1 MLVILGFAMILVF
14 MTLIMTKRLSPILAL
29 ILVPTIFGLFAG
41 AGLGIGDMV
50 MDAIASMSS
59 TAALLLFAIIYF
71 GIMIDV
77 GLFDK
82 LVEFILKVAGNDP
95 VRVVLGTALLTG
107 AVSLDGDGSTTFI
120 VVTAAMLPI
129 YQRLEMSPVVLT
141 CVAGLINGTLNIVPW
156 GGPTARASS
165 ALQIDANEIFV
176 PMVPSLVAGL
186 LVCLVFAYVLG
197 ISERRRLTKNGV
209 AWVEDRKS
217 NRRKDLVGAVAGAT
231 SGTTTGGSA
240 TTGSSATASG
250 HGAGSS
256 GAASANDDSAT
267 DAGPGS
273 ADDATSASGS
283 GTGLSNTALDPNRA
297 TLRPKLFW
305 FNLALTVAVMVLL
318 IIDILPLPYLFMIGT
333 VIALMVNF
341 PKMKDQQE
349 ELASHA
355 TAIISVVAMV
365 MAAGVLTGIMSG
377 TGMVDAMAEWLV
389 EVIPNSMGPYMAVI
403 TGLLSIPMTFFM
415 SNDAFYFG
423 ILPVLAETASHFGI
437 SAADMARASITGQP
451 VHMQSPLVPAILLLV
466 SLSGVE
472 LGDHHKKVLW
482 RALIV
487 ALVMLAVGVAI
498 GVIGIG

>member
-1 MLVILGFAMILVF
+1 MLVILGFAMIIVF

-29 ILVPTIFGLFAG
+29 IIVPTIFGLFAG
-41 AGLGIGDMV
+41 AGLGIGEMV
-50 MDAIASMSS
+50 MEAIASMSS

-82 LVEFILKVAGNDP
+82 LVEFILKIAGNDP
-95 VRVVLGTALLTG
+95 VKVVLGTALLTG

-156 GGPTARASS
+156 GGPTARAAS
-165 ALQIDANEIFV
+165 ALQIDANEIFT
-176 PMVPSLVAGL
+176 PMVPSLLVGL
-186 LVCLVFAYVLG
+186 LVCFVFAYFLG
-197 ISERRRLTKNGV
+197 LSERRRLAKNGV
-209 AWVEDRKS
+209 TWITGLGPGRPASRKS
-217 NRRKDLVGAVAGAT
+217 ELVGAAARAAAG
-231 SGTTTGGSA
+231 SGSAGTGSGSA
-240 TTGSSATASG
+240 TTTGTGASVGGPDDGADATDATDATAS
-250 HGAGSS
+250 
-256 GAASANDDSAT
+256 
-267 DAGPGS
+267 
-273 ADDATSASGS
+273 ASGNS
-283 GTGLSNTALDPNRA
+283 SLANTALDPNRA
-297 TLRPKLFW
+297 TLRPHLFW
-305 FNLALTVAVMVLL
+305 FNLALTVAVMVTLVL
-318 IIDILPLPYLFMIGT
+318 DILPLPYLFMIAM

-341 PKMKDQQE
+341 PKIKDQQE

-355 TAIISVVAMV
+355 SAIIAVVAMV

-377 TGMVDAMAEWLV
+377 TGMVDAMAAWLV
-389 EVIPNSMGPYMAVI
+389 DVIPEAMGPYMAVI
-403 TGLLSIPMTFFM
+403 TGLLSIPATFFM

-423 ILPVLAETASHFGI
+423 ILPVLTETAAHYGI

-466 SLSGVE
+466 SLAGVD

-482 RALIV
+482 RALV
-487 ALVMLAVGVAI
+487 VSLVMLAVGVLI
-498 GVIGIG
+498 GVIAIG

>member
-1 MLVILGFAMILVF
+1 MLVVLGFAMIIVF

-29 ILVPTIFGLFAG
+29 IIVPTVFGLFTG
-41 AGLGIGDMV
+41 AGLGIGEMV
-50 MDAIASMSS
+50 MDAIADMSS

-82 LVEFILKVAGNDP
+82 LVEFILRVAGHDP
-95 VRVVLGTALLTG
+95 VKVVMGTALLTG

-165 ALQIDANEIFV
+165 ALQIDANEIFA
-176 PMVPSLVAGL
+176 PMVPALAAGL
-186 LVCLVFAYVLG
+186 LMCFVFAYFLG
-197 ISERRRLTKNGV
+197 ISERRRLAKNGV
-209 AWVEDRKS
+209 AWVDESRSGSKRS
-217 NRRKDLVGAVAGAT
+217 ELVGAVAR
-231 SGTTTGGSA
+231 SSTG
-240 TTGSSATASG
+240 
-250 HGAGSS
+250 
-256 GAASANDDSAT
+256 
-267 DAGPGS
+267 
-273 ADDATSASGS
+273 SASGS
-283 GTGLSNTALDPNRA
+283 DSGPSTGSTSGSDHDAAASAGSSPAETAGADDGSEASSGSGSALTDTALDPNRA

-305 FNLALTVAVMVLL
+305 FNLTLTVAVMVML
-318 IIDILPLPYLFMIGT
+318 IADLLPLPYLFMIAM

-341 PKMKDQQE
+341 PNIKAQQE

-355 TAIISVVAMV
+355 SAIIAVVAMV

-389 EVIPNSMGPYMAVI
+389 DVIPTSMGPYMAVI

-423 ILPVLAETASHFGI
+423 ILPVLAETAGHFGI

-487 ALVMLAVGVAI
+487 SLVMLTVGVLI
-498 GVIGIG
+498 GVIAIG

>member
-1 MLVILGFAMILVF
+1 MLVILGFAMIIVF

-29 ILVPTIFGLFAG
+29 IIVPTVFGLFTG
-41 AGLGIGDMV
+41 AGLGIGEMV
-50 MDAIASMSS
+50 MDAIAEMSS

-82 LVEFILKVAGNDP
+82 LVGFILRVAGHDP
-95 VRVVLGTALLTG
+95 VRVVMGTALLTG

-165 ALQIDANEIFV
+165 ALQIDANEIFA
-176 PMVPSLVAGL
+176 PMVPALIAGL
-186 LVCLVFAYVLG
+186 LVCFVFAYFLG
-197 ISERRRLTKNGV
+197 ISERRRLAKNGV
-209 AWVEDRKS
+209 AWVDESRS
-217 NRRKDLVGAVAGAT
+217 GTRRSDLVGAVA
-231 SGTTTGGSA
+231 
-240 TTGSSATASG
+240 
-250 HGAGSS
+250 H
-256 GAASANDDSAT
+256 
-267 DAGPGS
+267 
-273 ADDATSASGS
+273 SASGS
-283 GTGLSNTALDPNRA
+283 DQASGTASASAPTAGSGSNSDNGGSASATSTFAVADGADDDAESSSGSALTDTALDPNRA

-305 FNLALTVAVMVLL
+305 FNLTLTVAVMVML
-318 IIDILPLPYLFMIGT
+318 IADLLPLPYLFMIAM

-341 PKMKDQQE
+341 PNIKAQQE

-355 TAIISVVAMV
+355 SAIIAVVAMV

-389 EVIPNSMGPYMAVI
+389 DVIPSSMGPYMAVI

-423 ILPVLAETASHFGI
+423 ILPVLAETAGHFGI

-487 ALVMLAVGVAI
+487 SLVMLAVGVLI
-498 GVIGIG
+498 GVIAIG

>member
-1 MLVILGFAMILVF
+1 MIIVF

-29 ILVPTIFGLFAG
+29 IIVPTVFGLFTG
-41 AGLGIGDMV
+41 AGLGIGEMV
-50 MDAIASMSS
+50 MDAIADMSS

-82 LVEFILKVAGNDP
+82 LVEFILRVAGNDP
-95 VRVVLGTALLTG
+95 VKVVMGTALLTG

-165 ALQIDANEIFV
+165 ALQIDANEIFA
-176 PMVPSLVAGL
+176 PMVPALAAGL
-186 LVCLVFAYVLG
+186 LVCFVFAYFLG
-197 ISERRRLTKNGV
+197 ISERRRLAKNGV
-209 AWVEDRKS
+209 AWVDESSSGSKRS
-217 NRRKDLVGAVAGAT
+217 DLVGAVARSST
-231 SGTTTGGSA
+231 GSA
-240 TTGSSATASG
+240 SGPSTGSSAGSD
-250 HGAGSS
+250 HGAPAWAGSS
-256 GAASANDDSAT
+256 LAETAGAHDGSE
-267 DAGPGS
+267 AG
-273 ADDATSASGS
+273 SGS
-283 GTGLSNTALDPNRA
+283 GSALTDTALDPNRA

-305 FNLALTVAVMVLL
+305 FNLTLTVAVMVML
-318 IIDILPLPYLFMIGT
+318 IADLLPLPYLFMIAM

-341 PKMKDQQE
+341 PNIKAQQE

-355 TAIISVVAMV
+355 SAIIAVVAMV

-389 EVIPNSMGPYMAVI
+389 DVIPTSMGPYMAVI

-487 ALVMLAVGVAI
+487 SLVMLTVGVLI
-498 GVIGIG
+498 GVIAIG

>member
-1 MLVILGFAMILVF
+1 MLVILGFAMIVVF

-29 ILVPTIFGLFAG
+29 IIVPTIFGLFAG
-41 AGLGIGDMV
+41 AGLGIGEMV

-77 GLFDK
+77 GLFDR
-82 LVEFILKVAGNDP
+82 LVEFILRIAGNDP
-95 VRVVLGTALLTG
+95 VKVVLGTALLTG

-165 ALQIDANEIFV
+165 ALQIDANEIFA
-176 PMVPSLVAGL
+176 PMVPALAAGL
-186 LVCLVFAYVLG
+186 LVCFVFAYFLG
-197 ISERRRLTKNGV
+197 LSERRRLAKNGV
-209 AWVEDRKS
+209 TWVEDRTKGFG
-217 NRRKDLVGAVAGAT
+217 RKRELVGAVARSSSGAGAVAGPTGTGAT
-231 SGTTTGGSA
+231 GGTGTGSGTTGTGAKTSVG
-240 TTGSSATASG
+240 GPDD
-250 HGAGSS
+250 GADEDTE
-256 GAASANDDSAT
+256 AASASSLT
-267 DAGPGS
+267 D
-273 ADDATSASGS
+273 
-283 GTGLSNTALDPNRA
+283 TALDPNRP

-305 FNLALTVAVMVLL
+305 FNLSLTLAVMVMLVL
-318 IIDILPLPYLFMIGT
+318 DVLPLPYLFMIAM

-341 PKMKDQQE
+341 PKIKDQQA

-355 TAIISVVAMV
+355 SAIIAVVAMV

-377 TGMVDAMAEWLV
+377 TGMVDAMAAWLV
-389 EVIPNSMGPYMAVI
+389 DVIPSSMGPYMAVI

-423 ILPVLAETASHFGI
+423 ILPVLAETAAHYGI

-466 SLSGVE
+466 SLAGVD

-482 RALIV
+482 RALLV
-487 ALVMLAVGVAI
+487 SLVMLAVGVLI
-498 GVIGIG
+498 GVIAIG

>member
-1 MLVILGFAMILVF
+1 MLVILGFAMIIVF

-29 ILVPTIFGLFAG
+29 IIVPTVFGLFTG
-41 AGLGIGDMV
+41 AGLGIGEMV
-50 MDAIASMSS
+50 MDAIADMSS

-82 LVEFILKVAGNDP
+82 LVGFILKVAGHDP
-95 VRVVLGTALLTG
+95 VKVVMGTALLTG

-165 ALQIDANEIFV
+165 ALQIDANDIFA
-176 PMVPSLVAGL
+176 PMVPALAAGL
-186 LVCLVFAYVLG
+186 LVCFVFAYFLG
-197 ISERRRLTKNGV
+197 ISERRRLAKNGV
-209 AWVEDRKS
+209 AWVDEASSGTSGSKRS
-217 NRRKDLVGAVAGAT
+217 DLVGAVARSSSGSNSSSGSGSGAANGGAT
-231 SGTTTGGSA
+231 SATSTLADGDSDGSDAGSGHDAGSGSA
-240 TTGSSATASG
+240 L
-250 HGAGSS
+250 
-256 GAASANDDSAT
+256 T
-267 DAGPGS
+267 D
-273 ADDATSASGS
+273 
-283 GTGLSNTALDPNRA
+283 TALDPNRA

-305 FNLALTVAVMVLL
+305 FNLILTVAVMVMLVADL
-318 IIDILPLPYLFMIGT
+318 LPLPYLFMIAM

-341 PKMKDQQE
+341 PNIKAQQE

-355 TAIISVVAMV
+355 SAIIAVVAMV

-389 EVIPNSMGPYMAVI
+389 AVIPSSMGPYMAVI

-487 ALVMLAVGVAI
+487 SLVMLTVGVLI
-498 GVIGIG
+498 GVIAIG

>member
-1 MLVILGFAMILVF
+1 
-14 MTLIMTKRLSPILAL
+14 
-29 ILVPTIFGLFAG
+29 
-41 AGLGIGDMV
+41 
-50 MDAIASMSS
+50 
-59 TAALLLFAIIYF
+59 
-71 GIMIDV
+71 
-77 GLFDK
+77 
-82 LVEFILKVAGNDP
+82 
-95 VRVVLGTALLTG
+95 
-107 AVSLDGDGSTTFI
+107 
-120 VVTAAMLPI
+120 
-129 YQRLEMSPVVLT
+129 
-141 CVAGLINGTLNIVPW
+141 
-156 GGPTARASS
+156 
-165 ALQIDANEIFV
+165 
-176 PMVPSLVAGL
+176 MVPSLVAGL

-217 NRRKDLVGAVAGAT
+217 NRRKDLVGAIAGAT
-231 SGTTTGGSA
+231 SGTAASSSA
-240 TTGSSATASG
+240 TTGRSATTSG
-250 HGAGSS
+250 HGAVNS
-256 GAASANDDSAT
+256 GAASANDDTAT
-267 DAGPGS
+267 EAGPGN
-273 ADDATSASGS
+273 ADDATDTSGS

-318 IIDILPLPYLFMIGT
+318 IVDILPLPYLFMIGT

>member
-1 MLVILGFAMILVF
+1 MIIVF

-29 ILVPTIFGLFAG
+29 IIVPTVFGLFTG
-41 AGLGIGDMV
+41 AGLGIGEMV
-50 MDAIASMSS
+50 MDAIADMSS

-82 LVEFILKVAGNDP
+82 LVGFILKVAGHDP
-95 VRVVLGTALLTG
+95 VKVVMGTALLTG

-165 ALQIDANEIFV
+165 ALQIDANDIFA
-176 PMVPSLVAGL
+176 PMVPALAAGL
-186 LVCLVFAYVLG
+186 LACFVFAYFLG
-197 ISERRRLTKNGV
+197 ISERRRLAKNGV
-209 AWVEDRKS
+209 AWVDEASSGTSGSKRS
-217 NRRKDLVGAVAGAT
+217 DLVGAVARSSSGSNSNSGSNSGSGSGSGADNGGAT
-231 SGTTTGGSA
+231 SA
-240 TTGSSATASG
+240 TSTLA
-250 HGAGSS
+250 
-256 GAASANDDSAT
+256 DSDGT
-267 DAGPGS
+267 DAGSVNDAGSGS
-273 ADDATSASGS
+273 ALTD
-283 GTGLSNTALDPNRA
+283 TALDPNRA

-305 FNLALTVAVMVLL
+305 FNLVLTVAVMVML
-318 IIDILPLPYLFMIGT
+318 IADLLPLPYLFMIAM

-341 PKMKDQQE
+341 PNIKAQQE

-355 TAIISVVAMV
+355 SAIIAVVAMV

-389 EVIPNSMGPYMAVI
+389 AVIPSSMGPYMAVI

-487 ALVMLAVGVAI
+487 SLVMLAVGVLI
-498 GVIGIG
+498 GVIAIG

>member
-1 MLVILGFAMILVF
+1 MLVVLGFAMIIVF

-29 ILVPTIFGLFAG
+29 IIVPTVFGLFTG
-41 AGLGIGDMV
+41 AGLGIGEMV
-50 MDAIASMSS
+50 MDAIADMSS

-82 LVEFILKVAGNDP
+82 LVGFILRVAGHDP
-95 VRVVLGTALLTG
+95 VKVVMGTALLTG

-165 ALQIDANEIFV
+165 ALQIDANEIFA
-176 PMVPSLVAGL
+176 PMVPALAAGL
-186 LVCLVFAYVLG
+186 LVCFVFAYFLG
-197 ISERRRLTKNGV
+197 ISERRRLAKNGV
-209 AWVEDRKS
+209 AWVDESRSGSKRS
-217 NRRKDLVGAVAGAT
+217 ELVGAVARSNA
-231 SGTTTGGSA
+231 GSA
-240 TTGSSATASG
+240 SASDSGPSTG
-250 HGAGSS
+250 
-256 GAASANDDSAT
+256 
-267 DAGPGS
+267 
-273 ADDATSASGS
+273 SASGS
-283 GTGLSNTALDPNRA
+283 DHGASASAGSSLAQTAGAEEGSEAGSGSGSALTDTALDPNRA

-305 FNLALTVAVMVLL
+305 FNLTLTVAVMVML
-318 IIDILPLPYLFMIGT
+318 IADLLPLPYLFMIAM

-341 PKMKDQQE
+341 PNIKAQQE

-355 TAIISVVAMV
+355 SAIIAVVAMV

-389 EVIPNSMGPYMAVI
+389 DVIPTSMGPYMAVI

-423 ILPVLAETASHFGI
+423 ILPVLAETAGHFGI

-487 ALVMLAVGVAI
+487 SLVMLTVGVLI
-498 GVIGIG
+498 GVIAIG

>member
-95 VRVVLGTALLTG
+95 VKVVLGTALLTG

-186 LVCLVFAYVLG
+186 LVCLIFAYVLG
-197 ISERRRLTKNGV
+197 ISERRRLAKNGV
-209 AWVEDRKS
+209 AWVEDRGS
-217 NRRKDLVGAVAGAT
+217 NRRKDLVGAVAGA
-231 SGTTTGGSA
+231 STTV
-240 TTGSSATASG
+240 GSSAGTTAGRHG
-250 HGAGSS
+250 HGSGS
-256 GAASANDDSAT
+256 AASANDDTATEAIPASAG
-267 DAGPGS
+267 DADGS
-273 ADDATSASGS
+273 AGTGS
-283 GTGLSNTALDPNRA
+283 GLSNTALDPNRA

-487 ALVMLAVGVAI
+487 ALVMLAVGVAV

>member
-1 MLVILGFAMILVF
+1 MIIVF

-29 ILVPTIFGLFAG
+29 IIVPTVFGLFTG
-41 AGLGIGDMV
+41 AGLGIGEMV
-50 MDAIASMSS
+50 MDAIADMSS

-82 LVEFILKVAGNDP
+82 LVEFILRVAGHDP
-95 VRVVLGTALLTG
+95 VKVVMGTALLTG

-165 ALQIDANEIFV
+165 ALQIDANEIFA
-176 PMVPSLVAGL
+176 PMVPALAAGL
-186 LVCLVFAYVLG
+186 LVCFVFAYFLG
-197 ISERRRLTKNGV
+197 ISERRRLAKNGV
-209 AWVEDRKS
+209 AWVDESRSGSKRS
-217 NRRKDLVGAVAGAT
+217 ELVGAVAR
-231 SGTTTGGSA
+231 SS
-240 TTGSSATASG
+240 TGSDSG
-250 HGAGSS
+250 SDSGPSTGSTSVSDHGA
-256 GAASANDDSAT
+256 AASAGASLAET
-267 DAGPGS
+267 AG
-273 ADDATSASGS
+273 ADDGSEAGSGS
-283 GTGLSNTALDPNRA
+283 GSALTDTALDPNRA

-305 FNLALTVAVMVLL
+305 FNLTLTVAVMVML
-318 IIDILPLPYLFMIGT
+318 IADLLPLPYLFMIAM

-341 PKMKDQQE
+341 PNIKAQQE

-355 TAIISVVAMV
+355 SAIIAVVAMV

-389 EVIPNSMGPYMAVI
+389 DVIPTSMGPYMAVI

-423 ILPVLAETASHFGI
+423 ILPVLAETAGHFGI

-487 ALVMLAVGVAI
+487 SLVMLTVGVLI
-498 GVIGIG
+498 GVIAIG